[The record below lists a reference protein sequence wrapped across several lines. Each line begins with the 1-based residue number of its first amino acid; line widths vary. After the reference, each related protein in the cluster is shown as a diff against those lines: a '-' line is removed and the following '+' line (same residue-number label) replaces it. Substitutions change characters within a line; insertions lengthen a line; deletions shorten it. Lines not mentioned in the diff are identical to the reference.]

1 MTTSN
6 NGVTTPKETVI
17 KPTNGATNKPV
28 ISTVVPAAEIKP
40 IVITPKQEEEQKPQ
54 LPPIEKRIEKLKNLL
69 EVSERREKIVEALE
83 SFGKFY
89 IAPTGSSCSLRLTDS
104 NANSFTVS
112 NSMVISEMVELA
124 KNKLRAELQ
133 EIEKQF
139 DFSI

>member
-1 MTTSN
+1 MVTNT
-6 NGVTTPKETVI
+6 NGVTPPKETVV
-17 KPTNGATNKPV
+17 KPTNGTTAKPV
-28 ISTVVPAAEIKP
+28 VSTVVEAAEIKP
-40 IVITPKQEEEQKPQ
+40 QPPQQEVQKPK

-104 NANSFTVS
+104 NSNSFTVS
-112 NSMVISEMVELA
+112 NSTVIAEMVELA

-133 EIEKQF
+133 EIETQF

>member
-1 MTTSN
+1 MSSTQ
-6 NGVTTPKETVI
+6 NGSQKPTETVV
-17 KPTNGATNKPV
+17 KPTNGATTKP
-28 ISTVVPAAEIKP
+28 TVATTVEAA
-40 IVITPKQEEEQKPQ
+40 VITTQVEKKPQ
-54 LPPIEKRIEKLKNLL
+54 LPPIEKRIEKLKTLL
-69 EVSERREKIVEALE
+69 EVSERRDKIVEALE

-112 NSMVISEMVELA
+112 NSLVISEMVELA

-133 EIEKQF
+133 EIETQF

>member
-1 MTTSN
+1 MVTNT
-6 NGVTTPKETVI
+6 NGVQKPTETVV
-17 KPTNGATNKPV
+17 KPTNGTTAKPV
-28 ISTVVPAAEIKP
+28 VSTVVEAAEIKLQ
-40 IVITPKQEEEQKPQ
+40 TPQQEVQKPK
-54 LPPIEKRIEKLKNLL
+54 LPPIEKRIEKLKTLL

-112 NSMVISEMVELA
+112 NSTVIAEMVELA

-133 EIEKQF
+133 EIETQF